1 VVSDKASEEIAK
13 EGDIEKHYRSS
24 IVALAQSLIDA
35 ISTSRATEGLLSGK
49 NGKRFWASVL
59 LSRLCAL
66 GVSLQRILPR
76 SASNAAG
83 RAWDSAG
90 ALSLCRAMFE
100 ANLAM
105 FYLCLDQMSEDDYS
119 LRMHLVYLH
128 DCIERPRIVEK
139 FSGSF
144 SEEGKEFHENEAKR
158 LKAEIAK
165 NPMFAGLPEHKKKRL
180 FEGKTPYHL
189 SQDELLQRQGVD
201 AKALRGIWEL
211 LSSHVHSYPFS
222 YYRSLMQKDR
232 GTGRENEV
240 DKSYCGLSAQLSAS
254 MLQSATNGMKQ
265 LFPEVE
271 TVPRC
276 TIDWDTLACRPTAAD
291 GTQVMGLTKPKYL
304 VADEVKSM
312 YPGGV
317 YR

>member
-1 VVSDKASEEIAK
+1 VIPSKTPEEIDR
-13 EGDIEKHYRSS
+13 EGDVDKHYRSS
-24 IVALAQSLIDA
+24 IVNLAQSLINA
-35 ISTSRATEGLLSGK
+35 ISTSRATEGLPSGE

-59 LSRLCAL
+59 LSRLCTL
-66 GVSLQRILPR
+66 GSSLQRILPH
-76 SASNAAG
+76 SASNTAG
-83 RAWDSAG
+83 SAWDSTG
-90 ALSLCRAMFE
+90 ALSLCRAMFD

-119 LRMHLVYLH
+119 LRMHLFFLH
-128 DCIERPRIVEK
+128 DCLERPRILEK

-144 SEEGKEFHENEAKR
+144 SEEGKDFHENEAKR

-165 NPMFAGLPEHKKKRL
+165 NSMFTSLPEHKQKRL
-180 FEGKTPYHL
+180 LEGKTPYYL
-189 SQDELLQRQGVD
+189 SQDELLQRQDAD

-222 YYRSLMQKDR
+222 YYRSLIQKDR

-265 LFPEVE
+265 LFPEVK

-276 TIDWDTLACRPTAAD
+276 TIDWNTLACRPIATE
-291 GTQVMGLTKPKYL
+291 GIQIMGFSKPKYL
-304 VADEVKSM
+304 VADKVKSI
-312 YPGGV
+312 
-317 YR
+317 